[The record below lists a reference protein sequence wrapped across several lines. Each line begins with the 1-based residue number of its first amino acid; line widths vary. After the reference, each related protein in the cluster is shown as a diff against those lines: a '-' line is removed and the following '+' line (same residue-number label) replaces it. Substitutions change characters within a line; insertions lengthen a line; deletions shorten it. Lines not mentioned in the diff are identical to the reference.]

1 MSFLLKQKTIDITKD
16 VVGKFNENGNFGLFY
31 DNECVG
37 EFVQETNEFKL
48 KSGYVEQQGRILKT
62 VTVTE
67 HPDAKYVDCDTEG
80 GWC

>member
-1 MSFLLKQKTIDITKD
+1 MSFLLKQRTIDITKD
-16 VVGKFNENGNFGLFY
+16 VVGKFNENGNFELFY

-37 EFVQETNEFKL
+37 EFVQETNKL
-48 KSGYVEQQGRILKT
+48 KLKHGCQQQNGRILKS

-67 HPDAKYVDCDTEG
+67 HPNMKYVDCDTEG

>member
-1 MSFLLKQKTIDITKD
+1 MSFLLKQKTMDITQH
-16 VVGKFNENGNFGLFY
+16 VIGKLNEHGSFQLFY
-31 DNECVG
+31 DNECIG

-48 KSGYVEQQGRILKT
+48 KRGYEQQNGRILKS

-67 HPDAKYVDCDTEG
+67 NPDAKYVDCDTEG

>member
-16 VVGKFNENGNFGLFY
+16 VVGKFNENGNFELFY

-37 EFVQETNEFKL
+37 EFVQETNKL
-48 KSGYVEQQGRILKT
+48 KLKHGYQQQNRRILKS

-67 HPDAKYVDCDTEG
+67 HPNMKYVDCDIEG

>member
-1 MSFLLKQKTIDITKD
+1 MSFLLKQTTMDITQH
-16 VVGKFNENGNFGLFY
+16 VIGKLNENGDFQLFY

-37 EFVQETNEFKL
+37 QFVRESNTFKL
-48 KSGYVEQQGRILKT
+48 KHGYEQQNGRILKS

-67 HPDAKYVDCDTEG
+67 NPDAKYVDCDTEG

>member
-1 MSFLLKQKTIDITKD
+1 MLKQRTIDITKD
-16 VVGKFNENGNFGLFY
+16 VVGKFNENGNFELFY

-37 EFVQETNEFKL
+37 EFVQETNKL
-48 KSGYVEQQGRILKT
+48 KLEHGYQQQNGRILKS

-67 HPDAKYVDCDTEG
+67 HPNMKYVDCDTEG

>member
-1 MSFLLKQKTIDITKD
+1 MLKQKTIDITKD
-16 VVGKFNENGNFGLFY
+16 VVGKFNENGNFELFY

-37 EFVQETNEFKL
+37 GFVQETNKL
-48 KSGYVEQQGRILKT
+48 KLKHGYQQQNRRILKS

-67 HPDAKYVDCDTEG
+67 HPNMKYVDCDIEG